1 MSPSMNNPETLA
13 RARIRITDI
22 GAAASV
28 EAWRE
33 DIGIARGWIDAL
45 QCEGLIDEATF
56 RALDAEIDAA
66 VAKWDGD
73 APE

>member
-1 MSPSMNNPETLA
+1 
-13 RARIRITDI
+13 
-22 GAAASV
+22 
-28 EAWRE
+28 
-33 DIGIARGWIDAL
+33 L

-66 VAKWDGD
+66 VTKWDGV

>member
-1 MSPSMNNPETLA
+1 MNEQKTPKAAPAMNNPETLA

-33 DIGIARGWIDAL
+33 DIGIARCPW
-45 QCEGLIDEATF
+45 
-56 RALDAEIDAA
+56 LDRRLA
-66 VAKWDGD
+66 VRGVD
-73 APE
+73 